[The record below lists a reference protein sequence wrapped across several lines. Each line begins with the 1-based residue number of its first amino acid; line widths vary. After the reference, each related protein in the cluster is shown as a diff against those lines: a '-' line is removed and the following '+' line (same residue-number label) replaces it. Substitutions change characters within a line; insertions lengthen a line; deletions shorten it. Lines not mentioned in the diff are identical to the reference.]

1 MHCSFASVSNL
12 VSPYMAIRL
21 AKPLPNTTDVNS
33 CFVSSA
39 VLNATHITHEPFY
52 HIMRYILLIY
62 PLER

>member
-1 MHCSFASVSNL
+1 MHCSFTCVPNL
-12 VSPYMAIRL
+12 ASPYMATRL
-21 AKPLPNTTDVNS
+21 AKPLPNTTDLNS

-52 HIMRYILLIY
+52 HTTRYILLIY